1 MLLGILVCVGAI
13 ISKWFYMLIPTD
25 GSRMS
30 ADIVRSSNTNLRI
43 ATQATRGSSPF
54 TEQVTVTKEGKVGIG
69 TSNPAQTLD
78 VNGAV
83 TIRGGGAGPGK
94 VLTSTDIY
102 GNATWQTPAA
112 GMKAYTG
119 TVGWVEK
126 FKVNTGES
134 SLACYPDFQSGTGYC
149 YQGYGNALRINCNS
163 GGFGTNLIEIYLA
176 EVIPTG
182 VEWSYF
188 YYLGFC
194 RLYPNGYSN

>member
-54 TEQVTVTKEGKVGIG
+54 TEQVTVTKEGRVGIG

-83 TIRGGGAGPGK
+83 AIRGGGAGPGK

-102 GNATWQTPAA
+102 GNATWQAPAA
-112 GMKAYTG
+112 GGGGLQYL
-119 TVGWVEK
+119 
-126 FKVNTGES
+126 GECT
-134 SLACYPDFQSGTGYC
+134 ATGYFYPNSNTC
-149 YQGYGNALRINCNS
+149 SCPLAATYLFVSSVMSGNNALTLCAVVNQGVV
-163 GGFGTNLIEIYLA
+163 GGAYGS
-176 EVIPTG
+176 VG
-182 VEWSYF
+182 VVN
-188 YYLGFC
+188 GVC
-194 RLYPNGYSN
+194 RFSCFK